1 MKKYMLKCKDYD
13 LFVIDSRNAD
23 TTQEQLPDD
32 IKNMP
37 LHFREGVFK
46 CEDNIEVTKKEKEAK

>member
-23 TTQEQLPDD
+23 TTQEQLPDG
-32 IKNMP
+32 IKN
-37 LHFREGVFK
+37 V
-46 CEDNIEVTKKEKEAK
+46 IEQIIGRLKELKEIE